1 MTDDLS
7 EVALLLRQILAKLD
21 GISQQLERLDDIRD
35 SIQDFAEE
43 MGDLELVVDDSE
55 APG

>member
-21 GISQQLERLDDIRD
+21 GISQQLERLDDIQA

-43 MGDLELVVDDSE
+43 MGDLELVVDDNE
-55 APG
+55 AQ